1 MLMLKKYCGDVT
13 IWTPPSP
20 HYVTISHHFGVAP
33 SPLPPPPVT
42 SFFNDSYFILR
53 HLFRN
58 MDFARYHK
66 SSESFSKSSNLPFLK
81 GSPTVF
87 SFEYGLSLPIWPVTF
102 GFRPKSQWIYSKIFF
117 SVEAGMSLFT
127 FHSCFYIIITWLDCS
142 FHYTK
147 NAKERVKLYQM
158 WTSIIKTYWNLNVF
172 DIINLLPRFIKLV
185 PFQRPLIFT
194 QSSEL
199 V

>member
-33 SPLPPPPVT
+33 PPPPPWRRFST
-42 SFFNDSYFILR
+42 TPISFWGICSETWILPGTIKV
-53 HLFRN
+53 RN
-58 MDFARYHK
+58 RFPRAQI
-66 SSESFSKSSNLPFLK
+66 FLFLK

-158 WTSIIKTYWNLNVF
+158 WTSIIKTYWKLNVF
-172 DIINLLPRFIKLV
+172 DIINLLPRFIELV